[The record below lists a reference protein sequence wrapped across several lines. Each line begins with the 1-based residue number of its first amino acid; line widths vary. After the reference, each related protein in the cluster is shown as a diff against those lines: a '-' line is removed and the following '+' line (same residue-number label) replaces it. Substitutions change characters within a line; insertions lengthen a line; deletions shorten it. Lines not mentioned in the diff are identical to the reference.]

1 MRAWLVF
8 ACVLVGCGHDY
19 DLRVTS
25 TMTVTPVSGTGTS
38 PLEPLVGQVISFAI
52 TFAPADRAYEPQNG
66 CPTTIY
72 GATVQTSATGSTA
85 ALVQSGM
92 LDHLPY
98 WEALISVCMP
108 LSGSSV
114 TLRSDNQAGLG
125 VGFGCH
131 DLLPSLLE
139 LDGDGHPSWSTFVEN
154 TGCDAT
160 IYDQLNGRLYAATDI
175 TMQFDAP

>member
-1 MRAWLVF
+1 
-8 ACVLVGCGHDY
+8 VGCGGDY
-19 DLRVTS
+19 DLRITS

-38 PLEPLVGQVISFAI
+38 PLEPLVGQVISFSI
-52 TFAPADRAYEPQNG
+52 TFGAPDRAYEPQNN

-72 GATVQTSATGSTA
+72 GRQSATSATGSTA
-85 ALVQSGM
+85 TVVQTEM

-98 WEALISVCMP
+98 WEALLSVCMP

-125 VGFGCH
+125 VSFGCH
-131 DLLPSLLE
+131 DLAPSLLE
-139 LDGDGHPSWSTFVEN
+139 LDGDGHPRWSTFVEMS
-154 TGCDAT
+154 GCDAT

-175 TMQFDAP
+175 AMQFDAP